1 MKVMKVISDVKD
13 VEPTKKDIVQRLK
26 DMFAKLKKHGVL
38 VQEKG
43 QDDPL
48 QVIDNANSEFSE
60 MANMVLTK
68 VKSDIIPMINQET
81 IQIKKR
87 LELFSEK
94 VKNFRDNFLKTL
106 PFHYDEKCSMEE
118 IQANYKIID
127 SYYLKTCEI
136 DTEAT

>member
-1 MKVMKVISDVKD
+1 
-13 VEPTKKDIVQRLK
+13 
-26 DMFAKLKKHGVL
+26 
-38 VQEKG
+38 
-43 QDDPL
+43 
-48 QVIDNANSEFSE
+48 
-60 MANMVLTK
+60 MVLTK

-118 IQANYKIID
+118 I
-127 SYYLKTCEI
+127 
-136 DTEAT
+136 